1 MTSIC
6 LPTTLYHS
14 GLSTESR
21 AVQEDGFRTFV
32 YGPRPPQ
39 VKVLPPRLDLYG
51 IGDEVEL
58 GLGRIAVSE
67 IEVPILLVN
76 RV

>member
-1 MTSIC
+1 
-6 LPTTLYHS
+6 
-14 GLSTESR
+14 
-21 AVQEDGFRTFV
+21 VQEDGFRTFV